1 MLLESGNTLDLNFG
15 VPPLF
20 EPDLVVTVKDE
31 SINDAQTMLEVAQHL
46 SQVIPFI
53 ELPDIVA
60 PKEQPLLAGVIVAL
74 NVMARYGMLGEPAE
88 VQATEAWVDAF
99 TQMKVTLQAD
109 TGEVYDEVNGDVI
122 LGNPLN
128 AVLWL
133 IKTLNKRGHK
143 LQAGQIISL
152 GSLRKLHGMLA

>member
-1 MLLESGNTLDLNFG
+1 M
-15 VPPLF
+15 
-20 EPDLVVTVKDE
+20 VTVKDE

-88 VQATEAWVDAF
+88 VQATEAWVDAL
-99 TQMKVTLQAD
+99 TQMKVTLQAKPIPVKF
-109 TGEVYDEVNGDVI
+109 TMKALV
-122 LGNPLN
+122 
-128 AVLWL
+128 
-133 IKTLNKRGHK
+133 
-143 LQAGQIISL
+143 
-152 GSLRKLHGMLA
+152 M

>member
-1 MLLESGNTLDLNFG
+1 ML
-15 VPPLF
+15 
-20 EPDLVVTVKDE
+20 
-31 SINDAQTMLEVAQHL
+31 
-46 SQVIPFI
+46 
-53 ELPDIVA
+53 
-60 PKEQPLLAGVIVAL
+60 KEQPLPAGIIIAL

-109 TGEVYDEVNGDVI
+109 SGEVYDEVNGDVI

>member
-1 MLLESGNTLDLNFG
+1 M
-15 VPPLF
+15 
-20 EPDLVVTVKDE
+20 
-31 SINDAQTMLEVAQHL
+31 
-46 SQVIPFI
+46 
-53 ELPDIVA
+53 
-60 PKEQPLLAGVIVAL
+60 PKEQPLPAGVIIAL

-88 VQATEAWVDAF
+88 VQPTEAWVDAL

-109 TGEVYDEVNGDVI
+109 TGEVYDEVTGDVI